1 MRLSLTYRHLLMKVR
16 LLGMQITRLFSLM
29 PMQRFFAG
37 LSSTMACPRSFKMKL
52 KALVI
57 LENNAKVWKD
67 KAYGA
72 VNGETNARYMMIA
85 KNGSVRKSWSDEES

>member
-1 MRLSLTYRHLLMKVR
+1 
-16 LLGMQITRLFSLM
+16 
-29 PMQRFFAG
+29 
-37 LSSTMACPRSFKMKL
+37 MKL

-57 LENNAKVWKD
+57 LENNAKLWKD
-67 KAYGA
+67 KAYYGA